1 MPTLLWPINVLSPR
15 NPSFDLAP
23 RSLSGPASVS
33 GIAQVASSDAGIWTA
48 TYDAVP
54 IVDDQKVKAWRAI
67 DMLTEGR
74 LFPILVPFTRFYQPV
89 PESAVESGLY
99 DTVPHGDDA
108 QFDDGAGYVGRVI
121 DVVLA
126 GSIAPR
132 SVSANVVINYAARIE
147 PAQHFSIGERLYRLK
162 TVTYTSETTA
172 AITFRPPLREAA
184 SLGERLEFDDP
195 VCRMK
200 LASDGEMRLPLE
212 YGRWGFPTVNFI
224 EDL

>member
-1 MPTLLWPINVLSPR
+1 MATPLWPLDVLPPR
-15 NPSFDLAP
+15 NLAFDLAP

-33 GIAQVASSDAGIWTA
+33 GIAQVAASDAAIWTA

-74 LFPILVPFTRFYQPV
+74 LFPVLLPFTRFYQPV
-89 PESAVESGLY
+89 PEGAEDNGLY
-99 DTVPHGDDA
+99 DAVPHSDA
-108 QFDDGAGYVGRVI
+108 ALFSDGTGYVGRVI
-121 DVVLA
+121 DVALA

-132 SVSANVVINYAARIE
+132 SVSANVVINYAARLE
-147 PAQHFSIGERLYRLK
+147 PSQHFSIGERLYRLR
-162 TVTYTSETTA
+162 TVVYTSETTA
-172 AITFRPPLREAA
+172 GITFRPPLREAA
-184 SLGERLEFDDP
+184 SLGTQLEFDDP

-200 LASDGEMRLPLE
+200 LASPGEMKLSLE